1 MGLVDPSCG
10 LEVSENVGEFLI
22 PDAKLTTKLV
32 LPSWSGSEGDEDP
45 FAQRANVVGSVLD
58 HFEPDGSLFGDES
71 QPERRCWCSETMLAG
86 EDEITASSTQV
97 EIRIAPG
104 MEVGATSKRK
114 ARFVGGVLAGVMDED
129 DGKAESTRELA
140 QGREHGRDLGGVIL
154 VDALKAN
161 VRVQDE
167 QLGSVA
173 CEGLSKPV
181 EMLFAV
187 EPERRLEDELDVESV
202 EVCSASTSDAVDA
215 LADLFRRVL
224 GSIDEHTT
232 ALSDLETIETGSSG
246 SDSDGDIESE
256 PGLARFGSAADD
268 ADRALAPQ
276 AIDQPQGLF
285 EPAWLKLCRLDDTKL
300 SRCIHERL
308 PERD

>member
-1 MGLVDPSCG
+1 
-10 LEVSENVGEFLI
+10 
-22 PDAKLTTKLV
+22 
-32 LPSWSGSEGDEDP
+32 LP
-45 FAQRANVVGSVLD
+45 
-58 HFEPDGSLFGDES
+58 
-71 QPERRCWCSETMLAG
+71 ETH
-86 EDEITASSTQV
+86 
-97 EIRIAPG
+97 
-104 MEVGATSKRK
+104 
-114 ARFVGGVLAGVMDED
+114 
-129 DGKAESTRELA
+129 ESTRELA